1 MQMADKL
8 NFRIADYFWAGGVS
22 LLAGLLGLYIS
33 TLGLFAIGI
42 SITVW
47 HGLSFILCALAA
59 GYVAIQ
65 SPSGIGRLK
74 KSAVV
79 LGINLAA
86 CGLLAL
92 IAAQFDDLS
101 VDGMNRRIESV
112 LSLSAG
118 WNPVKDPSFQE
129 GVKLAET
136 NPYLRGSFVV
146 QSGYQYS
153 LGNLLS
159 AYFAKITGSL
169 NAGKAITPILVFASF
184 GICFGAFRAMSLSSG
199 WCWALSLMAALNP
212 VCIYQSSSYYI
223 DGHTGALFTAMLFSA
238 LRLLLC
244 PMSIDGVLALVVAFL
259 GLSAAKTSGL
269 LYGVIIDMVFLA
281 FYALTHLKNLKPIL
295 IFVGISAL
303 VTWPIGMMFRKVGG
317 FPDLSMAYLQSTTN
331 LATSG
336 YGVGENSFGLGV
348 MPKLDR
354 LQVFLMSY
362 MAPTEVIAESV
373 KTKPLFWLTRP
384 ELSVFEDLTPDA
396 RAGGFGPLYGTV
408 LVLSLIAA
416 GTLFFWQR
424 PLLASLFPI
433 LPVVISLGLTQTW
446 WARWAPQGWLLP
458 ISLLL
463 PVLVCLKQQGGGIKR
478 CVAAL
483 AVLIGILNSAL
494 ILLFYS
500 IGCVKAQRLLNSQM
514 AFVKTFPQ
522 PLSVYMPRF
531 KSNRIWLIREKVEF
545 VFVNKPPRKPSIRL
559 MRTETLIAL
568 PAKWEE
574 NLGNGPMVAEWRKR
588 RLIEE

>member
-1 MQMADKL
+1 
-8 NFRIADYFWAGGVS
+8 
-22 LLAGLLGLYIS
+22 
-33 TLGLFAIGI
+33 
-42 SITVW
+42 
-47 HGLSFILCALAA
+47 
-59 GYVAIQ
+59 
-65 SPSGIGRLK
+65 
-74 KSAVV
+74 
-79 LGINLAA
+79 
-86 CGLLAL
+86 
-92 IAAQFDDLS
+92 
-101 VDGMNRRIESV
+101 
-112 LSLSAG
+112 
-118 WNPVKDPSFQE
+118 
-129 GVKLAET
+129 
-136 NPYLRGSFVV
+136 
-146 QSGYQYS
+146 
-153 LGNLLS
+153 LLS

-303 VTWPIGMMFRKVGG
+303 VTWPIGVIFRRVGG

-408 LVLSLIAA
+408 LVLSLIVA

-478 CVAAL
+478 CVAVL

-500 IGCVKAQRLLNSQM
+500 IGCVKAQRLLNSQL

-531 KSNRIWLIREKVEF
+531 KSNRTWLIREKLEF
-545 VFVNKPPRKPSIRL
+545 ALVDKLPRKPFIRL
-559 MRTETLIAL
+559 MRTGTLIPL
-568 PAKWEE
+568 PVKWEE
-574 NLGNGPMVAEWRKR
+574 NLGNGRMVAEWKNRG
-588 RLIEE
+588 LIEE

>member
-1 MQMADKL
+1 MNSEIKK
-8 NFRIADYFWAGGVS
+8 FRFSDYFWPIGVS
-22 LLAGLLGLYIS
+22 LLTGLLGLYIA

-42 SITVW
+42 SITPG
-47 HGLSFILCALAA
+47 HGMAFVLTALGV
-59 GYVAIQ
+59 GYLAVKDSSRIR
-65 SPSGIGRLK
+65 RLR

-79 LGINLAA
+79 LGVNLVA

-92 IAAQFDDLS
+92 ISAQFDDLS
-101 VDGMNRRIESV
+101 FDGMDTRIESV
-112 LSLSAG
+112 LGLSAG

-129 GVKLAET
+129 GVKLAEA
-136 NPYLRGSFVV
+136 NPYLCGSLVV

-159 AYFAKITGSL
+159 AYLVKITGSL
-169 NAGKAITPILVFASF
+169 NAGKAITPILALASF
-184 GICFGAFRAMSLSSG
+184 GISFGAFRALSLRSG
-199 WCWALSLMAALNP
+199 WCWALSFLAALNP

-244 PMSIDGVLALVVAFL
+244 PMSIDGVLALVTAFL

-269 LYGVIIDMVFLA
+269 LYGVVIDVVFLG

-295 IFVGISAL
+295 VFIGITVLVIWPVG
-303 VTWPIGMMFRKVGG
+303 VMFRKVSG
-317 FPDLSMAYLQSTTN
+317 FPDLSMAYLQSATN
-331 LATSG
+331 LATQG
-336 YGVGENSFGLGV
+336 YGVGKQSYGLDV

-362 MAPTEVIAESV
+362 MAPTEIVADKV
-373 KTKPLFWLTRP
+373 KTKFPFWLNRR

-396 RAGGFGPLYGTV
+396 RAGGFGPLYGAF
-408 LVLSLIAA
+408 LILAIA
-416 GTLFFWQR
+416 SFGFLFLGKA
-424 PLLASLFPI
+424 PNLASCFP
-433 LPVVISLGLTQTW
+433 LVPVLLSVSLTQTW

-458 ISLLL
+458 ISFLL

-478 CVAAL
+478 WVAAL
-483 AVLIGILNSAL
+483 AVFTGLLNSGL

-500 IGCVKAQRLLNSQM
+500 IGCVKAQRVLNSQL

-522 PLSVYMPRF
+522 PISVYMPCF
-531 KSNRIWLIREKVEF
+531 KSNRIWFIRNEIEF
-545 VFVNKPPRKPSIRL
+545 SIAQEPPSRPFLK
-559 MRTETLIAL
+559 MHRTETKVGIPTAWQDHL
-568 PAKWEE
+568 PGADLVRDWEK
-574 NLGNGPMVAEWRKR
+574 RK
-588 RLIEE
+588 LLEK

>member
-1 MQMADKL
+1 MTDKSA
-8 NFRIADYFWAGGVS
+8 FKISDYFWPAGVS
-22 LLAGLLGLYIS
+22 LLTGLLGLYIA
-33 TLGLFAIGI
+33 TLSLFAIGI

-47 HGLSFILCALAA
+47 HGLSFIFCALVT
-59 GYVAIQ
+59 GYFAIR
-65 SPSGIGRLK
+65 SSSRIDRFKKSGI
-74 KSAVV
+74 V

-112 LSLSAG
+112 LGLSAG

-146 QSGYQYS
+146 KSGYQYS

-159 AYFAKITGSL
+159 AYLAKVTGNL

-184 GICFGAFRAMSLSSG
+184 GICFGAFSALSLASG
-199 WCWALSLMAALNP
+199 WCWALSVMAALNP

-223 DGHTGALFTAMLFSA
+223 DGHAGALFTAMLFSA

-244 PMSIDGVLALVVAFL
+244 PISMDGVLALVIAFL

-269 LYGVIIDMVFLA
+269 LYGVIIDVAFLG
-281 FYALTHLKNLKPIL
+281 FYAVTHLKNLKTIL
-295 IFVGISAL
+295 VFIGISAL
-303 VTWPIGMMFRKVGG
+303 VTWPIGVMFRKVGG

-336 YGVGENSFGLGV
+336 YGVGQNSFGLDV

-362 MAPTEVIAESV
+362 MAPTEVIAGSV

-408 LVLSLIAA
+408 LVLSLIATGA
-416 GTLFFWQR
+416 LLFCQGP
-424 PLLASLFPI
+424 PLTSLFPVM
-433 LPVVISLGLTQTW
+433 PVVISMGLTQTW

-458 ISLLL
+458 IAFLL
-463 PVLVCLKQQGGGIKR
+463 PVLVCLKQQGGGITR
-478 CVAAL
+478 WVSAL
-483 AVLIGILNSAL
+483 AVFTGLLNSAL
-494 ILLFYS
+494 ILMFYS
-500 IGCVKAQRLLNSQM
+500 IGCLKAQRVLNSQL

-522 PLSVYMPRF
+522 PLAVYMPRF
-531 KSNRIWLIREKVEF
+531 RSNRTWLIREKVEYAL
-545 VFVNKPPRKPSIRL
+545 VDKPPRKPAIRL
-559 MRTETLIAL
+559 MRTETRISM
-568 PAKWEE
+568 PEKWEE
-574 NLGNGPMVAEWRKR
+574 NLGSGTMEAEWRKR
-588 RLIEE
+588 GLIEE

>member
-1 MQMADKL
+1 M
-8 NFRIADYFWAGGVS
+8 ADYFWAGGSS
-22 LLAGLLGLYIS
+22 LLVGLLGLYIS
-33 TLGLFAIGI
+33 TLGLFALGI

-47 HGLSFILCALAA
+47 HGLSFVLCALAA

-65 SPSGIGRLK
+65 SPSRIGRLK
-74 KSAVV
+74 KASVV
-79 LGINLAA
+79 LGVNLAA
-86 CGLLAL
+86 CGFLAL
-92 IAAQFDDLS
+92 IAGQFDDLS
-101 VDGMNRRIESV
+101 WDGMNSRIESV
-112 LSLSAG
+112 LGLSAG

-129 GVKLAET
+129 GVKLGET
-136 NPYLRGSFVV
+136 NPYLKGSFVV
-146 QSGYQYS
+146 KSGYQYS

-159 AYFAKITGSL
+159 AYLVKITGSL
-169 NAGKAITPILVFASF
+169 NAGKAITPILAFASF
-184 GICFGAFRAMSLSSG
+184 GICFGAFRALSLGSG
-199 WCWALSLMAALNP
+199 WCWALSFLAALNP

-269 LYGVIIDMVFLA
+269 LYGVIIDVVFLA

-295 IFVGISAL
+295 IFIGISAL
-303 VTWPIGMMFRKVGG
+303 VTWPIGVIFRKVGG
-317 FPDLSMAYLQSTTN
+317 FPDLSMAYLQSSTN

-336 YGVGENSFGLGV
+336 YGIGQRSFGLDV

-362 MAPTEVIAESV
+362 MAPTEIVADRV

-396 RAGGFGPLYGTV
+396 RAGGFGPLYGTT

-433 LPVVISLGLTQTW
+433 LPIVISMGLTQTW

-458 ISLLL
+458 ISFLL

-478 CVAAL
+478 WVAAL
-483 AVLIGILNSAL
+483 AVFSGLLNSGL

-500 IGCVKAQRLLNSQM
+500 IGCVKAQRVLNSQL

-522 PLSVYMPRF
+522 PISVYMPCF
-531 KSNRIWLIREKVEF
+531 KSNRIWFIRNEIEF
-545 VFVNKPPRKPSIRL
+545 SIAQEPPSRPFLK
-559 MRTETLIAL
+559 MHRTETKVGIPTARQDHL
-568 PAKWEE
+568 PGADLVRDWEK
-574 NLGNGPMVAEWRKR
+574 RK
-588 RLIEE
+588 LLEK